1 MASDVPTSGE
11 PSAMW
16 QELAAQGRPN
26 SNQTRSRRD
35 ANAPRRD
42 PAAAYPLGPFRPTKP
57 RRCPDSG
64 GMRLAIAL
72 TPQGN
77 WSGAMQLAAT
87 ALQQKRRPIAHIGR
101 LPIDAVDIQ
110 ETAQA
115 FIHYCLSAEREKA
128 ERPVYSS
135 SVNGQVIS
143 LCARDRKL
151 AQMFLSA
158 DSLNADGQPLVFLSR
173 YLCAH
178 PLPERVATSDLFPVV
193 ARLAAKAGVTFYML
207 GGSEEV
213 NRKAMEASLAADPS
227 LRIVGRRNGY
237 FSRAEEPAVVAE
249 IARLK
254 PDVLWVSLGVPLEQ
268 QFCLRNLTALR
279 GVGIVKTSG
288 GLFDF
293 LSRAKPRAPAWMQ
306 KSGLEW
312 LFRMSLEPQRLFW
325 RYLVTNPH
333 ALFVMVRTSR

>member
-1 MASDVPTSGE
+1 
-11 PSAMW
+11 
-16 QELAAQGRPN
+16 
-26 SNQTRSRRD
+26 
-35 ANAPRRD
+35 
-42 PAAAYPLGPFRPTKP
+42 
-57 RRCPDSG
+57 
-64 GMRLAIAL
+64 
-72 TPQGN
+72 
-77 WSGAMQLAAT
+77 MQLAAR
-87 ALQQKRRPIAHIGR
+87 ARQLKRQPIAHIGR

-110 ETAQA
+110 ETARA
-115 FIHYCLSAEREKA
+115 FIDYCLSAERDEA
-128 ERPVYSS
+128 TRPVYST

-143 LCARDRKL
+143 LCARDQKL

-173 YLCAH
+173 YLCAN

-207 GGSEEV
+207 GASEEV
-213 NRKAMEASLAADPS
+213 NRRAAEASLAAFPT

-237 FSRAEEPAVVAE
+237 FSRAEETAIVQE
-249 IARLK
+249 IARLR

-268 QFCLRNLTALR
+268 QFCMRNLTALR

-293 LSRAKPRAPAWMQ
+293 LSRAKPRAPVWMQ
-306 KSGLEW
+306 RSGLEW
-312 LFRMSLEPQRLFW
+312 LFRMSREPQRLFL

-333 ALFVMVRTSR
+333 ALFLMVRTLR